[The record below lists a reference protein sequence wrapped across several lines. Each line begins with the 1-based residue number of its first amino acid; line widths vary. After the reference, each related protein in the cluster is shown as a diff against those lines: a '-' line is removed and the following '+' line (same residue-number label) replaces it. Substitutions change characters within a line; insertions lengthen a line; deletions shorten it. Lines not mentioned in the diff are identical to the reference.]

1 MEKHTHK
8 SVGPSFVSFCRGKRH
23 QAYLN
28 RFSLLMN
35 YKFSPFPSLGV
46 HPILKNIDVE
56 HKTIRIGLS
65 ENLSISMVSFGRSAG
80 PCSGLPSCGTQYIH
94 AYLISGN
101 ESLFKQTWLGQNVL
115 ESLRGLEDMGKTHK
129 SATPYL
135 FFL

>member
-23 QAYLN
+23 QAYLH

-56 HKTIRIGLS
+56 HKTSLGNCRDSYELS
-65 ENLSISMVSFGRSAG
+65 FRL
-80 PCSGLPSCGTQYIH
+80 L
-94 AYLISGN
+94 
-101 ESLFKQTWLGQNVL
+101 
-115 ESLRGLEDMGKTHK
+115 
-129 SATPYL
+129 
-135 FFL
+135 